1 MKLIYI
7 AGPFRAANSWE
18 VEQNIRRAESLSLEV
33 WRLGA
38 AAICPHTN
46 TRFFSGAA
54 DDKVWLDGDIEIL
67 RRCDAVML
75 TPDWER
81 SSGARAEVDVAENL
95 GMPVFAML
103 SDLKDWLEMQV
114 IVDQSREQERSRR
127 TYLANRKSDM
137 DQLRSLVIL

>member
-1 MKLIYI
+1 MRLIYI

-54 DDKVWLDGDIEIL
+54 ADAVWLAGNIEIL
-67 RRCDAVML
+67 KRCDAVML
-75 TPDWER
+75 TPDWQR
-81 SSGARAEVDVAENL
+81 SSGARAEVKVADDL
-95 GMPVFAML
+95 GIPVFVALEDLAIWLAMQI
-103 SDLKDWLEMQV
+103 S
-114 IVDQSREQERSRR
+114 IDQSIEQERSRR
-127 TYLANRKSDM
+127 EYLAKRKADM
-137 DQLRSLVIL
+137 DQLIALVPL